1 MSRYIDAD
9 KLWNDRPQLLGGESI
24 GFKAGFSE
32 CMWGF
37 SKLIKEQ
44 ISHPTADVV
53 EVVRCLDCQWCEQV
67 EGKKNVWSCYC
78 RRFRHSREVDV
89 NDYCSYGERKENGT

>member
-1 MSRYIDAD
+1 MSIYIDAD
-9 KLWNDRPQLLGGESI
+9 KLWNDRPQLLGVESL

-37 SKLIKEQ
+37 SKIIKEQ

-53 EVVRCLDCQWCEQV
+53 EVVRCKDCKYYEIHKPTITLNCER
-67 EGKKNVWSCYC
+67 EGKLVPMMPDD
-78 RRFRHSREVDV
+78 F
-89 NDYCSYGERKENGT
+89 CSYGERREE